1 MQTILT
7 ALREILGEA
16 DFYQVVYGNTPTWNY
31 SLMIEY
37 FIGALILLISISFV
51 FKFILKLVK

>member
-1 MQTILT
+1 MQSILN
-7 ALREILGEA
+7 ALRSILGEA
-16 DFYQVVYGNTPTWNY
+16 DFYHVLNGTNPTWDY
-31 SLMIEY
+31 ALMIEY

>member
-1 MQTILT
+1 MQSIIS

-16 DFYQVVYGNTPTWNY
+16 DFYHVLNGTNPTWDY